1 MGALQVLGDAY
12 GMKRSIARF
21 LRRLAASR
29 DVNRHLVNCASC
41 GSTFVNPLDW
51 RELGE
56 QAWWM
61 RLRCGECGFVRNVEA
76 TNKEAA
82 RYDADLN
89 LGIAEIASA
98 VARLD
103 RQRMIAESDTWAAAL
118 ERDLIDPG
126 DFGRR

>member
-1 MGALQVLGDAY
+1 MGAQQALGDAY
-12 GMKRSIARF
+12 GMKRSIARS

-41 GSTFVNPLDW
+41 GSTFVNPLDR

-56 QAWWM
+56 RTWWM

-76 TNKEAA
+76 SNKEAT
-82 RYDADLN
+82 RYDADLDR
-89 LGIAEIASA
+89 GIAEIASA

-103 RQRMIAESDTWAAAL
+103 RQRMIAESDAWTSAL
-118 ERDLIDPG
+118 ERDHIDPG
-126 DFGRR
+126 DFRR